1 MFINWIWLL
10 KSKYYKANWKILI
23 LFILYWHISTFDHS
37 SLVMPT
43 TEPPLLLVTLNHYCL
58 VTLGLTSDIRWVT
71 PNHWGAS
78 CLLYP
83 TSSWV
88 SVATAYAYI
97 LTHIYLK
104 KLHLKKNMRDQFRAL
119 YYQHYSDMNFTLH
132 SLSTMQVKSKFYTLF
147 HSCFSRVH
155 GRCKSRHLKS

>member
-1 MFINWIWLL
+1 MSQLCLL
-10 KSKYYKANWKILI
+10 LWTVTKLYLSNHKLCFVHQMNMLKYCKSNWKKMLI

-37 SLVMPT
+37 FLVMPT

-104 KLHLKKNMRDQFRAL
+104 KLHPKKNMWDQFIA
-119 YYQHYSDMNFTLH
+119 LH
-132 SLSTMQVKSKFYTLF
+132 S
-147 HSCFSRVH
+147 
-155 GRCKSRHLKS
+155 